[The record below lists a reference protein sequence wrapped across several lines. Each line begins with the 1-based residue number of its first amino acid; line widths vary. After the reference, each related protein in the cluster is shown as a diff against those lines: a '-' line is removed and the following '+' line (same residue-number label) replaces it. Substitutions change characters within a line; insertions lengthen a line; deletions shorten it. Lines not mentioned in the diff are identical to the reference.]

1 MHRVQQLLLLLLFR
15 GPLIDAGEWAVASA
29 QGGLSTQCLPQV
41 SVRGKVLRSSCLV
54 DSA

>member
-1 MHRVQQLLLLLLFR
+1 MLRVRQLLLLLLFR

-41 SVRGKVLRSSCLV
+41 PVHEKGLWSCLV